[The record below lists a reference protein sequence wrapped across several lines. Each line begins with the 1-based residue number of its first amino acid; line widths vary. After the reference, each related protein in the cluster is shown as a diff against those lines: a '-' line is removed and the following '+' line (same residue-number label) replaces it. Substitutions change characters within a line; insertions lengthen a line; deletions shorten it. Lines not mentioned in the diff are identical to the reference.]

1 MSPTPSTPEKAWM
14 LATLK
19 ALADAGMVMVREL
32 TEEVVQAE
40 APSGDAALKF
50 SRLARA
56 VRQSVSLYGLVLED
70 ALVEKAKPLGP
81 LSPPQPQ
88 AIYAPWKKTG
98 QSEAEWTREQRAG
111 SRACT
116 AYEAI
121 EKVID
126 DLDSGLEQDRLIIDL
141 AERMET
147 DADEAL
153 FDSDTPIVAV
163 IADICKALNFK
174 PDWQYLDEEDC
185 DLDPADL
192 ARLRTGRFTPAP
204 GLIFEAVIPPPPDP
218 SAQSPPPGLG

>member
-1 MSPTPSTPEKAWM
+1 MLSAPCTPEKDWM

-40 APSGDAALKF
+40 APNGDAALKF

-70 ALVEKAKPLGP
+70 GLVAKAKPLSP
-81 LSPPQPQ
+81 LSPPQPPV
-88 AIYAPWKKTG
+88 YAPWDTTG
-98 QSEAEWTREQRAG
+98 QSEAEWRRQDRAG
-111 SRACT
+111 SRAYA
-116 AYEAI
+116 AYNAI

-126 DLDSGLEQDRLIIDL
+126 DLDSGLEQDRLVIEL
-141 AERMET
+141 SERVET

-153 FDSDTPIVAV
+153 FDSAAPIAAV
-163 IADICKALNFK
+163 IADICRALNFK
-174 PDWQYLDEEDC
+174 PDWQYLDEDDC

-204 GLIFEAVIPPPPDP
+204 GRTFETAIPPPDP
-218 SAQSPPPGLG
+218 LAQSPPPWPS